1 MKLLKLQIVLFLISA
16 SSIAQNNTL
25 SLSGIVVNS
34 ISGLSIANAH
44 IVNLNSR
51 KGTIT
56 NKVGYFEI
64 QGVATDSVHI
74 SYISFRP
81 IFTTIYDLLLTE
93 TIVIELKP
101 ISIDMDEIILQKGSW
116 QQFKLEFVQT
126 AFKNEQSSEILLER
140 VSQYKGPLRPFKPS
154 VASVITNP
162 ISTIYYF
169 TNKKE
174 RQKRKT
180 KRYQKVIQDSSYIDD

>member
-1 MKLLKLQIVLFLISA
+1 MRLLKLLSVLFLISL
-16 SSIAQNNTL
+16 SSIAQNDTL
-25 SLSGIVVNS
+25 SFSGVVVNS
-34 ISGLSIANAH
+34 TSGLSISNAH
-44 IVNLNSR
+44 IINLNTK

-56 NKVGYFEI
+56 NKFGYFVLK
-64 QGVATDSVHI
+64 GVPTDSIHI
-74 SYISFRP
+74 SYISFKP
-81 IFTTIYDLLLTE
+81 IYMTLSELLMSDSK
-93 TIVIELKP
+93 VIELKP
-101 ISIDMDEIILQKGSW
+101 ISIDMDEIVLQKGSW
-116 QQFKLEFVQT
+116 YQFKLEFVQT
-126 AFKNEQSSEILLER
+126 SFENEQSSEILLEG

-180 KRYQKVIQDSSYIDD
+180 KRYQQVIQDSSYIDD